1 MSDEHSA
8 KKTKTSESKDKE
20 KQIQIETKEEKKE
33 SKEKEVKENKENKD
47 SKEEKKES
55 KQESHSLSLDSG
67 DSKEDTIILLSQEKK
82 EYKIQRKAALQS
94 QMIKTALEDDK
105 DAKEVN
111 LVHISGPIV
120 QKVVDYM
127 TYHIDREPRKIES
140 PLKSTNMKELVDRY
154 DAAFVDDIDQDT
166 LFKLL
171 LAANYMDVKSLLG
184 LICAKVASMMKGKT
198 ADQIRKTFNIRGE
211 FTPEEEEEIRKEH
224 KDLLVE

>member
-1 MSDEHSA
+1 VQRKQRPLKIKIIKKLKKLKLKKRKKNQKKAKRVKRA
-8 KKTKTSESKDKE
+8 KK
-20 KQIQIETKEEKKE
+20 KK
-33 SKEKEVKENKENKD
+33 KN
-47 SKEEKKES
+47 ES
-55 KQESHSLSLDSG
+55 KQESLSLD
-67 DSKEDTIILLSQEKK
+67 DSKEDMIMLLSQEKTEFK
-82 EYKIQRKAALQS
+82 VPRKAALQS

-111 LVHISGPIV
+111 LVHISAPIV
-120 QKVVDYM
+120 KKVVEYM
-127 TYHIDREPRKIES
+127 VYHMDREPRKIES
-140 PLKSTNMKELVDRY
+140 PLKSTNMKELVDRF

-211 FTPEEEEEIRKEH
+211 FTTEEEEEIRKEH

>member
-8 KKTKTSESKDKE
+8 KKTKTSESKDKDQKAE
-20 KQIQIETKEEKKE
+20 KIEIKEEKKE
-33 SKEKEVKENKENKD
+33 IKENKE

-55 KQESHSLSLDSG
+55 KQESLSLD
-67 DSKEDTIILLSQEKK
+67 DSKEDMITLLSQEKTEFK
-82 EYKIQRKAALQS
+82 VPRKAALQS

-111 LVHISGPIV
+111 LVHISAPIV
-120 QKVVDYM
+120 KKVVEYM
-127 TYHIDREPRKIES
+127 TYHMDREPRKIES
-140 PLKSTNMKELVDRY
+140 PLKSTNMKELVDRF

>member
-1 MSDEHSA
+1 MNIVQ

-20 KQIQIETKEEKKE
+20 KQIETKEEKKE
-33 SKEKEVKENKENKD
+33 SKEKEVKENKDSKE